1 MNVILYAGDF
11 LLDIRNFIINF
22 WCLCLKL
29 IVVEKGA
36 SNGILIEN
44 ERWSLEKH
52 VILGLG
58 GGGGHQMFYFYF
70 LICISQLI
78 GYLKVVIFT
87 IYFVY
92 FRIYV
97 N

>member
-1 MNVILYAGDF
+1 M
-11 LLDIRNFIINF
+11 LDIRNFIINF

-44 ERWSLEKH
+44 ETRSLEKL

-58 GGGGHQMFYFYF
+58 RGGGHQMFYFYF

-92 FRIYV
+92 FLIYV

>member
-11 LLDIRNFIINF
+11 LLDMRINF

-58 GGGGHQMFYFYF
+58 GEGGHQMFYFYF

-78 GYLKVVIFT
+78 GYLKLVIFT
-87 IYFVY
+87 IYLFY
-92 FRIYV
+92 FIIYV